1 MSDGSE
7 PLLAVEGLASGY
19 GDLQVLWNVSL
30 AVNAGEISVLLG
42 RNGAGKTT
50 TLRAIAGLNRVTSGR
65 ITMGGDDLKQVAAHA
80 RVKRGI
86 GLVQE
91 GKRIFRRRTVHEN
104 LLLGGYV
111 LGLGRKKLKDRC
123 DQNYERF
130 PMLRGRA
137 GTVAG
142 ALSGGQQQM
151 LAIAQAL
158 MGDPTVLML
167 DEPSAGLAPSIVK
180 EVFDLIAN
188 LRTDGIGVLLVE
200 QAVEEAMRVAD
211 RFAVLDVGRV
221 VVSGT
226 ADEAG
231 DASVIREAYLGR
243 LS

>member
-1 MSDGSE
+1 VSAASQ
-7 PLLAVEGLASGY
+7 PLLVVDGLASGY

-30 AVNAGEISVLLG
+30 QVDAGQISVLLG

-50 TLRAIAGLNRVTSGR
+50 TLRAIAGLNRVTAGS
-65 ITMGGDDLKQVAAHA
+65 ITLGGADLKQVAAHA

-123 DQNYERF
+123 EQNYERF

-142 ALSGGQQQM
+142 TLSGGQQQM

-158 MGDPTVLML
+158 MADPTVLML
-167 DEPSAGLAPSIVK
+167 DEPSAGLAPSVVN
-180 EVFDLIAN
+180 EVFDIISN
-188 LRTDGIGVLLVE
+188 LRTEGLGVLLVE

-211 RFAVLDVGRV
+211 RYAVLDVGRV

-226 ADEAG
+226 AGEAG

>member
-1 MSDGSE
+1 VSE
-7 PLLAVEGLASGY
+7 PLLVVEGLESGY

-30 AVNAGEISVLLG
+30 TVGAGSISVLLG

-50 TLRAIAGLNRVTSGR
+50 TLRAIAGLNRATAGSIKMRGENLNHL
-65 ITMGGDDLKQVAAHA
+65 GPHA
-80 RVKRGI
+80 RTRRGI
-86 GLVQE
+86 GMVQE

-111 LGLGRKKLKDRC
+111 LGLSRKKLSTRC
-123 DQNYERF
+123 DQNYDRF
-130 PMLRGRA
+130 PVLRGRA
-137 GTVAG
+137 ATTAGT
-142 ALSGGQQQM
+142 LSGGQQQM

-158 MGDPTVLML
+158 MGDPAVLML

-180 EVFDLIAN
+180 DVFDTISTLSAEG
-188 LRTDGIGVLLVE
+188 LGVLLVE
-200 QAVEEAMRVAD
+200 QALEDAMRVAD
-211 RFAVLDVGRV
+211 HFSVLDVGRV
-221 VVSGT
+221 VVSGK